1 MVPGL
6 QAEVLYSFINHF
18 ISLIIRIILKI
29 FLIKGINQISC
40 VVLMDDGLEE
50 SIDKIIL
57 KHAGMIGR
65 KKAYSILIG
74 YRGLSMRTNATDV
87 LSGKF
92 QDGTIIDIEDYI
104 ERIFS
109 KKRFEKDGEERF
121 LRTMIMGNKPN
132 SIRIVLWG
140 KHADLI
146 DLLSVERRDKV
157 LATNLKLTNRNGI
170 TELSSTSSTS
180 FSRIVPS
187 NTGISDFSSLAESGD
202 RYVDVIGKV
211 SSLGPIRYFV
221 NLNGSQSGVSDCT
234 LTDGRSEIRLVLWG
248 DSSRSSADMHP
259 GDYIKVESALIKRS
273 EQGIELHS
281 NDLSRILISAS
292 LKGRVKSAGN

>member
-1 MVPGL
+1 M
-6 QAEVLYSFINHF
+6 E
-18 ISLIIRIILKI
+18 
-29 FLIKGINQISC
+29 
-40 VVLMDDGLEE
+40 DGLEE
-50 SIDKIIL
+50 RIDRIIIR
-57 KHAGMIGR
+57 HAGMIGR
-65 KKAYSILIG
+65 KKAYSILMGIQ
-74 YRGLSMRTNATDV
+74 GLSMKTNASEV
-87 LSGKF
+87 LSGKI
-92 QDGTIIDIEDYI
+92 QDGTILDLEDYV

-109 KKRFEKDGEERF
+109 KKRFEKGGEERF
-121 LRTMIMGNKPN
+121 LRTMIMGNKQDPV
-132 SIRIVLWG
+132 RVVLWG

-146 DLLSVERRDKV
+146 DSLSVERRDKI

-170 TELSSTSSTS
+170 MELSSTSITS

-187 NTGISDFSSLAESGD
+187 NTGISDFSVISESKE

-234 LTDGRSEIRLVLWG
+234 ITDGRSELRLVMWG

-273 EQGIELHS
+273 EEGIELHS
-281 NDLSRILISAS
+281 NDLSRILVSAS
-292 LKGRVKSAGN
+292 LRGRVKIGGN